1 MAVSDLFEALK
12 ICVIIPTF
20 NNDKTLANVIDRVRV
35 FTNNV
40 IVVNDGATDN
50 TSQILKDY
58 QPDLQV
64 VIHPDNK
71 GKGRALQ
78 NGFKRA
84 LELGF
89 EYAITIDSDGQ
100 HFPEDLP
107 QLVSRLANEPNSL
120 IIGARNMSQE
130 GVPGG
135 SSFGNRFSNFW
146 FWVETGIRLPDT
158 QSGYRVYP
166 IKLLS
171 KIKFFSPKFEYE
183 IEVPVRA
190 AWKGIPV
197 ISEPVQVKYEQEG
210 ERVTHFRPFMD
221 FFRISV
227 LNTILCTI
235 AFAHIKPRDF
245 IKQLSWKNLKA
256 MLVFSDEGNFKLAA
270 SVGFGVFMG
279 IVPIWGYQL
288 IVAIALAYVFKLN
301 KPLVILAANI
311 SIPPM
316 IPFIIFGS
324 ILTGAFV
331 LGHPLS
337 EIRFSNTFGLDSIAN
352 SLLQYLVGS
361 ILLAIVLGIFSGSFT
376 YLLLLLFRKKHKSS

>member
-12 ICVIIPTF
+12 ICVIIPTY

-50 TSQILKDY
+50 TSQILKNY
-58 QPDLQV
+58 LPDLQV
-64 VIHPDNK
+64 VTHPENK

-78 NGFKRA
+78 NGFKMA

-89 EYAITIDSDGQ
+89 EYAVTIDSDGQ

-107 QLVSRLANEPNSL
+107 QLVFRLAKEPNSL
-120 IIGARNMSQE
+120 IIGARNMLQE
-130 GVPGG
+130 GIPGG

-166 IKLLS
+166 IKLFS

-197 ISEPVQVKYEQEG
+197 ISEPVQVKYEKEG
-210 ERVTHFRPFMD
+210 ERVSHFRPFKD

-227 LNTILCTI
+227 LNTILCII
-235 AFAHIKPRDF
+235 AFAYIKPRDF

-270 SVGFGVFMG
+270 SIGFGVFMG

-288 IVAIALAYVFKLN
+288 IVAIALAYVFKLH

-337 EIRFSNTFGLDSIAN
+337 EIRFSNAFGLDSIAN

-376 YLLLLLFRKKHKSS
+376 YLLLLLFRKKQKS

>member
-1 MAVSDLFEALK
+1 MTVSDLFEALK
-12 ICVIIPTF
+12 ICVIIPTY
-20 NNDKTLANVIDRVRV
+20 NNDKTLANVIDRVKI
-35 FTNNV
+35 FTHNI

-50 TSQILKDY
+50 TSKILDGY
-58 QPDLQV
+58 LPSLQV
-64 VIHPDNK
+64 VTHAENK

-78 NGFKRA
+78 NGFTRA

-89 EYAITIDSDGQ
+89 EYAVTIDSDGQ

-107 QLVSRLANEPNSL
+107 QLVSRLSKEPNSL

-166 IKLLS
+166 IKHLS
-171 KIKFFSPKFEYE
+171 KLKFYSPKFEYE

-190 AWKGIPV
+190 AWNGIPV

-221 FFRISV
+221 FFRISI

-235 AFAHIKPRDF
+235 AFAYIKPRDF
-245 IKQLSWKNLKA
+245 IKQLSWKNLKE
-256 MLVFSDEGNFKLAA
+256 MLVFSDEGNLKLAT

-288 IVAIALAYVFKLN
+288 IVAIALAYVFKLH
-301 KPLVILAANI
+301 KPLVIIAANI

-337 EIRFSNTFGLDSIAN
+337 EIRFSNAFGLDSIAN

-361 ILLAIVLGIFSGSFT
+361 ILLAIVLGIFSASFT
-376 YLLLLLFRKKHKSS
+376 YLLLLFFRKKQKN